1 MSTKTIH
8 KHSTLTTHYFMDDHI
23 HLTVAS
29 ITEHQNKFLMVEEFS
44 KKLKHKVINQPA
56 GHVEN
61 NESIFDAVIR
71 ETLEETAWL
80 VKPEAV
86 IGIYQ
91 SFTDGNHD
99 SVQYL
104 RVCFSC
110 SIDKQTDQAL
120 DSDIIQALWLSA
132 EDILALKNARSPM
145 VSQSLQDYLDGKR
158 FSLDILTALR

>member
-1 MSTKTIH
+1 
-8 KHSTLTTHYFMDDHI
+8 MDDHI

-61 NESIFDAVIR
+61 NEAIIDAVIR
-71 ETLEETAWL
+71 ETLEETAWKITPDS
-80 VKPEAV
+80 VV
-86 IGIYQ
+86 GIYQ
-91 SFTDGNHD
+91 SFTDGNNE

-104 RVCFSC
+104 RVCFAC
-110 SIDKQTDQAL
+110 SIDTQTDRPL
-120 DSDIIQALWLSA
+120 DPDIIQAVWLSA
-132 EDILALKNARSPM
+132 DEILALKNTRSPM
-145 VSQSLQDYLDGKR
+145 VKQSMRDYLAGKR